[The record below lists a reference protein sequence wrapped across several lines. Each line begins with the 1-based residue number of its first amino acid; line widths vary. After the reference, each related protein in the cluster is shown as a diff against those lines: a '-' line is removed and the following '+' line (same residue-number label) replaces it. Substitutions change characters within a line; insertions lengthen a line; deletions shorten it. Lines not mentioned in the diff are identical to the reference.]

1 MFDALEKKFQGTDQA
16 DLIKRLYEGSFRLYS
31 VAFGTDQ
38 AELIKRLYEGSFRLR
53 RLNVDNCEVI
63 SFYCTC

>member
-63 SFYCTC
+63 SFYL